1 MSGRVQRAHTTHKS
15 RLQSGAQMR
24 GDSGTYDSTYDS
36 ADGGAYDG
44 AYGDT
49 ELSAE

>member
-1 MSGRVQRAHTTHKS
+1 
-15 RLQSGAQMR
+15 MR

>member
-24 GDSGTYDSTYDS
+24 GDSGTYDS